1 MQPFKLGDSTFGI
14 DKKPLLI
21 AEIGSNHDQDL
32 DTALSLIKAAADCGF
47 DVAKFQSLN
56 FNEMYHQDSQGTDF
70 HTFFKKIELKECWYG
85 CDR

>member
-14 DKKPLLI
+14 DKSLLL
-21 AEIGSNHDQDL
+21 EIGSNHDQDL

-56 FNEMYHQDSQGTDF
+56 FNEMYHQVPGTGF
-70 HTFFKKIELKECWYG
+70 HTF
-85 CDR
+85 